1 MSTSP
6 ETFPITLAGI
16 RRELRLFEV
25 KPGLKIAILNILG
38 DTELVEACARE
49 LTSRLAPIEYDLLV
63 TAETKS
69 IPLAHSMAV
78 HANKAYVILRKSYKV
93 YMGKAQQV
101 ETMSITTGA
110 PQILVLDEKDAVR
123 VRNKRVV
130 IVDDVISTGSTLE
143 AMRQLM
149 SEAGA
154 AVVAEAAI
162 CTEGENADWDK
173 IIHLGEL
180 PLFCD

>member
-1 MSTSP
+1 MTTSA
-6 ETFPITLAGI
+6 EFFPITLAGV

-49 LTSRLAPIEYDLLV
+49 LTRRLAAIEYDLLV

-78 HANKAYVILRKSYKV
+78 HAGKAYVILRKSYKV
-93 YMGKAQQV
+93 YMGKARQV
-101 ETMSITTGA
+101 ETLSITTGS
-110 PQILVLDEKDAVR
+110 PQLLVLDEKDAER
-123 VRNKRVV
+123 VKGKRIV

-143 AMRQLM
+143 AMRKLM
-149 SEAGA
+149 AEAGA
-154 AVVAEAAI
+154 TVVAEAAI
-162 CTEGENADWDK
+162 CTEGENAGWEK